1 MNAQMQ
7 SSSGSP
13 QPTATVQSG
22 TDEQPVQQNF
32 CTQELVDDILSSVK
46 LLNCKSD
53 PVNITK
59 SLITNCSTK
68 LTTTGSESPIIVD
81 SQKSWLMNYSA
92 MTFMMNGQLFAEYD
106 RISNIIGLPQCSEKQ
121 WQRITQWLGE
131 HVTALAEW
139 SCEEVRKSIKDR
151 GDNKQWTASF
161 DGFYLTRGHYSNNSS
176 TTLHDYAT
184 GSIAWYETY

>member
-1 MNAQMQ
+1 
-7 SSSGSP
+7 
-13 QPTATVQSG
+13 
-22 TDEQPVQQNF
+22 
-32 CTQELVDDILSSVK
+32 
-46 LLNCKSD
+46 
-53 PVNITK
+53 
-59 SLITNCSTK
+59 
-68 LTTTGSESPIIVD
+68 
-81 SQKSWLMNYSA
+81 MNYSA
-92 MTFMMNGQLFAEYD
+92 MTFMMNGQLFAEYGC
-106 RISNIIGLPQCSEKQ
+106 ISNMIGLPQCSEKQ

-151 GDNKQWTASF
+151 GDDKQWTASF